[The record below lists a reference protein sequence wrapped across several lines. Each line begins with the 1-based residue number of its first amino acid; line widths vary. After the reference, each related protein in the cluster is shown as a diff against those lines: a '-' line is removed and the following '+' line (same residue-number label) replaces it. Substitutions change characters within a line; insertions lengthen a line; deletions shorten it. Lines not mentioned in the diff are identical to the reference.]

1 MARTLTLLCLWLFTA
16 VSCRE
21 ELRNAAVPSGNRYA
35 RGFTIEEHDGYTRLT
50 VTNPWANAR
59 NVTMEYFLVPAEDS
73 IPGHLAGKTVLRTP
87 VGRIICMS
95 TSHIAFLEALGET
108 DRITGVSGSQYISS
122 PKVLQRL
129 KEGTTTD
136 VGYGQNLN
144 YEEMIRQRPGMVMV
158 YGVDSEIAGF
168 LGKFRDLG
176 IPAVLNAEYL
186 EDSPLGKAEWIRF
199 IAAFTGSGALADSL
213 FRSTEAHYLRLAA
226 QAGPIRQKPGVLVG
240 LPYRDTWWIPG
251 GASYMAR
258 LIGDAGGHH
267 VARRNSSRESVTIS
281 MEEAVGL
288 SARASVWI
296 HTGNATSRAEIAAAD
311 SRLSRLPAFE
321 KDRIFNNN
329 KRTTPG
335 GGNDF
340 WESGTVRPDLI
351 LEDLVRIFHPGILP
365 EAEFHYYREIR

>member
-186 EDSPLGKAEWIRF
+186 EDSPWERPN
-199 IAAFTGSGALADSL
+199 GSGS
-213 FRSTEAHYLRLAA
+213 
-226 QAGPIRQKPGVLVG
+226 
-240 LPYRDTWWIPG
+240 
-251 GASYMAR
+251 
-258 LIGDAGGHH
+258 
-267 VARRNSSRESVTIS
+267 
-281 MEEAVGL
+281 
-288 SARASVWI
+288 
-296 HTGNATSRAEIAAAD
+296 
-311 SRLSRLPAFE
+311 
-321 KDRIFNNN
+321 
-329 KRTTPG
+329 
-335 GGNDF
+335 
-340 WESGTVRPDLI
+340 
-351 LEDLVRIFHPGILP
+351 
-365 EAEFHYYREIR
+365 